1 MRNIVEETTEY
12 KMPEMVEID
21 EAIEQLNNAI
31 AELTEAV
38 KKVED
43 DNGNRDEG
51 SSMKTYNITT
61 TFIVEVEAEDED
73 EAFQKVNRD
82 NDYGDVVDQ
91 NITAEK
97 FVDIWEK
104 EVA

>member
-1 MRNIVEETTEY
+1 MT
-12 KMPEMVEID
+12 
-21 EAIEQLNNAI
+21 
-31 AELTEAV
+31 
-38 KKVED
+38 
-43 DNGNRDEG
+43 
-51 SSMKTYNITT
+51 TYNITT